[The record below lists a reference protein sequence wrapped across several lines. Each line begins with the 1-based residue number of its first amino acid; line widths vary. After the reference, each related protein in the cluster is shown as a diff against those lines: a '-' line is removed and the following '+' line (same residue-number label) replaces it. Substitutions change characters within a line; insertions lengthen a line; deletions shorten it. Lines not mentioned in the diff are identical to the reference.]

1 MKKTKIMI
9 EIAIAALKACEPAV
23 PDVERPK
30 EEENNETD
38 ENAE

>member
-1 MKKTKIMI
+1 MNSATS
-9 EIAIAALKACEPAV
+9 IASILLAALKACEPAV